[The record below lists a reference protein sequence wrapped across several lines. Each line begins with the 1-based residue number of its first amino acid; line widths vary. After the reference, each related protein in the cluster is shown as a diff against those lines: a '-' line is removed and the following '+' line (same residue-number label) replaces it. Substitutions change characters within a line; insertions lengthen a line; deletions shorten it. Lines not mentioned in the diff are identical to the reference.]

1 MRSRVCR
8 ASVATST
15 PCSRRPALDDSYPY
29 DDPRH
34 YVTPDPDRLTHLVLV
49 DGRLVDVWSEPVA
62 GTRWQE
68 HAERFDRQL
77 ERLARGESTL
87 AAGALASDLA
97 DQRLAIASEKLA
109 LTSGIELPR
118 LEPAFGAGMGA
129 ALGPDE
135 EVEIVEA
142 EALRNGLFHVLLW
155 AAGFLVLCI
164 AVAIAAVAG
173 L

>member
-1 MRSRVCR
+1 MATPPALARISGGPSDAAERPDLSWLR
-8 ASVATST
+8 ASGLAQARLQLAVLSGN
-15 PCSRRPALDDSYPY
+15 RRRALEQI
-29 DDPRH
+29 
-34 YVTPDPDRLTHLVLV
+34 DRLM
-49 DGRLVDVWSEPVA
+49 GI
-62 GTRWQE
+62 
-68 HAERFDRQL
+68 DRQL

-87 AAGALASDLA
+87 AADALAAELA

-129 ALGPDE
+129 ALAPDE
-135 EVEIVEA
+135 EVEIVEH
-142 EALRNGLFHVLLW
+142 ETLRNGLFRVLLW

-164 AVAIAAVAG
+164 AVAVAAVMQ